1 MGGIFNKLVNLF
13 MNRLSVN
20 QTLMN
25 MINHG
30 ALSLKEPVTKG
41 EKRGAPPS
49 GRGISF
55 RPLAVGPGW

>member
-1 MGGIFNKLVNLF
+1 

-30 ALSLKEPVTKG
+30 ALSLKERARKGKKG
-41 EKRGAPPS
+41 ERRRRGEEY
-49 GRGISF
+49 
-55 RPLAVGPGW
+55 PLARSP

>member
-13 MNRLSVN
+13 MNRLAVN

-30 ALSLKEPVTKG
+30 ALSLKERARKG
-41 EKRGAPPS
+41 AKEIGA
-49 GRGISF
+49 ISS
-55 RPLAVGPGW
+55 RLRR

>member
-30 ALSLKEPVTKG
+30 ALSLKERAREGEKG
-41 EKRGAPPS
+41 ERRCRGEEH
-49 GRGISF
+49 
-55 RPLAVGPGW
+55 PLARSP